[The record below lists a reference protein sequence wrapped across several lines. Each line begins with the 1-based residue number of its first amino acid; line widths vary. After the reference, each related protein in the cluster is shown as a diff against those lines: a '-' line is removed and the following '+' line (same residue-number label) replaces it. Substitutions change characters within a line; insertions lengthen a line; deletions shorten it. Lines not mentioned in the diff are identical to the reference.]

1 MKTRAKVLVAEGC
14 PSTRSRLCDALCGAG
29 LLPLQACEA
38 SEVLRRAREEAPDL
52 VLLDLGLDAGG
63 DLVRVLKAS
72 RDADEL
78 LPLVCLSRGSDERLG
93 ALRRGADEC
102 LERGV
107 DDELLIA
114 RLESLLRIKRSHDRL
129 LARERELER
138 LSVTDP
144 LTGLYNRRLFEERL
158 REEFVRSQRFG
169 DPLSLI
175 MVDLDHFKRVND
187 RHGHLAGDEV
197 LRGAAAILRNCVRE
211 IDIVTRYGGEEFAV
225 ILPRTCLPGCL
236 AVAERIWR
244 AFGEARFGAADCRLR
259 VSASLGAASVPA
271 KEVRIP
277 SDLVDA
283 ADRALYQAKRSGRDR
298 IGLPD
303 WSRPLPRQQAAPVAG
318 GARGVFG

>member
-29 LLPLQACEA
+29 LLPLQAGEA

-72 RDADEL
+72 RDADEF

-211 IDIVTRYGGEEFAV
+211 IDIVTRYGGEEFALLLIEASAKEAAV
-225 ILPRTCLPGCL
+225 ISNRLR
-236 AVAERIWR
+236 ERIAGR
-244 AFGEARFGAADCRLR
+244 AVGY
-259 VSASLGAASVPA
+259 S
-271 KEVRIP
+271 
-277 SDLVDA
+277 DA
-283 ADRALYQAKRSGRDR
+283 AGVTIEIPVTVSIGVADLREGDSAQSLLERADSALYAAKAGGRN
-298 IGLPD
+298 LVK
-303 WSRPLPRQQAAPVAG
+303 VAG
-318 GARGVFG
+318 NG